1 MVFKPLSKL
10 PTNVL
15 MCMRGWGMW
24 GEPFMVLTWDEPPR
38 AELCLIVLG
47 PCTGLAE
54 RAAGQ
59 IWGVCSGSQGSGPS
73 LPSRPPRGQ

>member
-10 PTNVL
+10 PSKCAHVHE
-15 MCMRGWGMW
+15 RVGYV

-38 AELCLIVLG
+38 AGLYLIVLG
-47 PCTGLAE
+47 PHTGLSE

-59 IWGVCSGSQGSGPS
+59 IWGVCSGGQGSGPS
-73 LPSRPPRGQ
+73 LPSCPPRGQ